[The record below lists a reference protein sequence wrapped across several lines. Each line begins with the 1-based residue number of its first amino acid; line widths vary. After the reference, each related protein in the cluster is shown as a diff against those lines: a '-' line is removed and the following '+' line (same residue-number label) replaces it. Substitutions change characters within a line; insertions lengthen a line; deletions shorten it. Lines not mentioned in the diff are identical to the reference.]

1 MQNSVNTRTTESC
14 RDAKYYSLHIE
25 VNIIQTKDGERT
37 KNHELK
43 QLSEFKLLVAQLMSS
58 TEYNLQYL
66 NQYEY

>member
-1 MQNSVNTRTTESC
+1 
-14 RDAKYYSLHIE
+14 
-25 VNIIQTKDGERT
+25 
-37 KNHELK
+37 LK